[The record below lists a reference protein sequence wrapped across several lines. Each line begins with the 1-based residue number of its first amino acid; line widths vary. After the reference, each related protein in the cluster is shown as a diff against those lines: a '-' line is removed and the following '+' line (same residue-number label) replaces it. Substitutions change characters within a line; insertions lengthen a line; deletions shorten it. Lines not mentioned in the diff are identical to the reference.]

1 MTTNDDRVAYFFG
14 HLVFIDR
21 DANDPCV
28 RYCDNREEVPPGP
41 SKRPCPKC
49 DRLPTPAGHDP
60 CIADLPGVISAC
72 CGHGV
77 EDGYIMFADR
87 RIIRFQLL
95 SDGARSKADDRLR
108 HGTPRR

>member
-49 DRLPTPAGHDP
+49 DRLPTPARHDP

-72 CGHGV
+72 CGHGI
-77 EDGYIMFADR
+77 EDGYIMFSDR